1 MTFEIL
7 FYFWPKKRYNSKSP
21 SFLSPLNFT
30 VNQRSKLTTT
40 ELFQWLIRYTI
51 SHFKK
56 LRGNKEIAPAHF
68 SNLHFT
74 HNKKLELKVKS
85 QKVKKKEWASWDFC
99 SNKTTQHL
107 FYTCTNSYF
116 YDCSRIFFSF
126 WNSVNANRCLF
137 FLRRVGCYL
146 NFYDPFFILWKLLIR
161 VSQYNNHPLWHQQW

>member
-7 FYFWPKKRYNSKSP
+7 FFFWPKKNNKSEAP

-74 HNKKLELKVKS
+74 HNKKTRIKS
-85 QKVKKKEWASWDFC
+85 GESKSKKKEWASWDFC

-116 YDCSRIFFSF
+116 YDCSRIFFLLLKFGECQQMSLLLEK
-126 WNSVNANRCLF
+126 SRLLF
-137 FLRRVGCYL
+137 ELL
-146 NFYDPFFILWKLLIR
+146 WPFFHFVKALDKSFPI
-161 VSQYNNHPLWHQQW
+161 Q